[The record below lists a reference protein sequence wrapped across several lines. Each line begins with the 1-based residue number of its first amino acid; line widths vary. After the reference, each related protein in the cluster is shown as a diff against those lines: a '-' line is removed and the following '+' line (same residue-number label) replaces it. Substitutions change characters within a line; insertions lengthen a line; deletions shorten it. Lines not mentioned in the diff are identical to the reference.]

1 MKSLLSIDF
10 GDKRT
15 GFAKSDELGL
25 LAHPHSVFK
34 THPYGKLLVHMKS
47 IVEEFNMGGIVLGV
61 PYGESER
68 ITKQTE
74 KVLRFK
80 AKLENDFDIPVYEID
95 ESYSSKM
102 ALDMAHQRG
111 QNFKQIKKDIDAQA
125 AAIFLQDFLDRVTP
139 QQKEEI
145 GEC

>member
-34 THPYGKLLVHMKS
+34 THPYQKLLAHMKE
-47 IVEEFNMGGIVLGV
+47 IEKKFNLGGIVLGI
-61 PYGESER
+61 PYGETER

-80 AKLENDFDIPVYEID
+80 AKLENDFDIPVYDID
-95 ESYSSKM
+95 ESYSSKI
-102 ALDMAHQRG
+102 ALDMAHQKG
-111 QNFKQIKKDIDAQA
+111 KNFKQIKSKIDAQA
-125 AAIFLQDFLDRVTP
+125 AAIFLQDFLDNIKED
-139 QQKEEI
+139 QKLEI
-145 GEC
+145 GE

>member
-1 MKSLLSIDF
+1 MRALLSIDF

-25 LAHPHSVFK
+25 IAHPHSVFK
-34 THPYGKLLVHMKS
+34 THPYKNLLAHMKS
-47 IVEEFNMGGIVLGV
+47 VVEENNVGGIVLGV

-68 ITKQTE
+68 VTKQTE

-95 ESYSSKM
+95 ES
-102 ALDMAHQRG
+102 
-111 QNFKQIKKDIDAQA
+111 
-125 AAIFLQDFLDRVTP
+125 
-139 QQKEEI
+139 
-145 GEC
+145 